1 MKFFFV
7 VRPLDAQ
14 TCGDSKMVKKAHLI
28 THLGAAGM
36 LALSLTACGPR
47 VVQDAD
53 PAALIGEAWTA
64 YRLSEFQNAA
74 LAFDAAR
81 NAAIPGSDEWA
92 MATYG
97 LGTTWDLRRPGE
109 DPRKATA
116 LYQEILGTAP
126 QSPIIPWTE
135 LALARQKH
143 LVPVGQ
149 EPDYDAVNKAYQH
162 IIDQF
167 PGHLAAKEAFLYLQ
181 SIQLA
186 KLEPVSTQ
194 AAVEKLLDFVAHE
207 KKEFLSPA
215 WSLLAVAYTT
225 LGDQE
230 KRLEAEI
237 NSFETTEVDPSD
249 PFIEFAWA
257 YWNLATIAEF
267 EVGDFDLAR
276 HYYNLLLEKYP
287 TDIRVYGCKQAL
299 RRMDALEASIRAE
312 EEAPQP

>member
-1 MKFFFV
+1 
-7 VRPLDAQ
+7 
-14 TCGDSKMVKKAHLI
+14 
-28 THLGAAGM
+28 
-36 LALSLTACGPR
+36 
-47 VVQDAD
+47 
-53 PAALIGEAWTA
+53 
-64 YRLSEFQNAA
+64 
-74 LAFDAAR
+74 
-81 NAAIPGSDEWA
+81 

-116 LYQEILGTAP
+116 LYQEILETAP

-257 YWNLATIAEF
+257 YWNLATIAELSVF
-267 EVGDFDLAR
+267 SNA
-276 HYYNLLLEKYP
+276 
-287 TDIRVYGCKQAL
+287 
-299 RRMDALEASIRAE
+299 
-312 EEAPQP
+312 